1 MTLSECARVIDA
13 SGKEVFRGNDPGQ
26 GGGETGTDAAPG
38 ADPCAG
44 PIK

>member
-1 MTLSECARVIDA
+1 VIDS

-26 GGGETGTDAAPG
+26 QGGQQGVDAAPG
-38 ADPCAG
+38 GDPCAG